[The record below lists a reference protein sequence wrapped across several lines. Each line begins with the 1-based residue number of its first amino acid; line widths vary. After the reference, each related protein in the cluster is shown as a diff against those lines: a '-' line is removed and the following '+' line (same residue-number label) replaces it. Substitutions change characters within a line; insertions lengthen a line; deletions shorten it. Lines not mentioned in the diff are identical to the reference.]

1 MITATDL
8 SREYE
13 ALHVAKE
20 AAFWTA
26 YMGLTD
32 DATAARNDLDKNE
45 KALSAWL
52 QAPERLAAAR
62 EALADAEKNGA
73 PESERVALGGWVH
86 MLKAHAIDSA
96 EGRELA
102 AHIIDLEG
110 ALARKRGEMNL
121 GYTDP
126 KSGEFVPASSVKI
139 GTMMSANPDEAMRK
153 AAWEGLAAIEPYVLE
168 NGYLEVVRKRN
179 QLGRML
185 GGSDYY
191 DWKVRGTEGMTKLE
205 IFALLDELMEGTQKR
220 HEQTLAELRAE
231 KGDEV
236 SRPWNFR
243 YAISGDVTKEQDP
256 YFPFSQS
263 LERWGR
269 SFAALGVEYRD
280 STMVLDLVDRKGK
293 YENGFC
299 HMPVPAWRDG
309 DTWRPARIHF
319 TANAIPGM
327 VGSGKR
333 ATATLFHEGGHAA
346 HFSNVDM
353 PAPCFSQEFAPTS
366 VAFAEVQSMFLDSI
380 LEDADWQ
387 ARYARNEQGEPMPLE
402 LIEKGLR
409 ASQRGNASM
418 LRAMCAICYAERAIY
433 EIPDDELTAERVLKE
448 IRAVEHRLLG
458 DASSRPALSVPHLL
472 AGESSAYYHGYVL
485 ALMGVHQT
493 REFFEKRDGHLMD
506 NPKIGPDLQRVYWQP
521 GNSMRFPE
529 FIEKLTGQRVS
540 ATALA
545 RSASRTPDEAVAEA
559 RAQLERSKEIP
570 EFTGEIALGGTI
582 SVAHGNETIAS
593 TDDSPFET
601 VCDKFAGWI
610 KQQETAGA

>member
-1 MITATDL
+1 MITANEL

-20 AAFWTA
+20 AAFWAA

-32 DATAARNDLDKNE
+32 DADAARADLDKNE

-52 QAPERLAAAR
+52 QAPERLTAAR
-62 EALADAEKNGA
+62 EALAAAESNDA
-73 PESERVALGGWVH
+73 PENERVALKGWVH
-86 MLKAHAIDSA
+86 MLGTHAIDSE
-96 EGRELA
+96 EGRKLA

-110 ALARKRGEMNL
+110 ALARKRGGMQL

-126 KSGEFVPASSVKI
+126 KSGEFVPASSVKL
-139 GTMMSANPDEAMRK
+139 GTMMSADPDEAMRK
-153 AAWEGLAAIEPYVLE
+153 AAWEGLAAIEPFVLE
-168 NGYLEVVRKRN
+168 NGYLEVVRERN
-179 QLGRML
+179 RLGRML
-185 GGSDYY
+185 GGKDYY

-205 IFALLDELMEGTQKR
+205 IFALLDELIEGTEKR
-220 HEQTLAELRAE
+220 HEQTLKELHAE
-231 KGDEV
+231 KGPEAA
-236 SRPWNFR
+236 RPWNFR
-243 YAISGDVTKEQDP
+243 YSISGDVTKEQDP

-309 DTWRPARIHF
+309 DAWRPARIHF

-387 ARYARNEQGEPMPLE
+387 ARYARTEEGEPMPLE

-409 ASQRGNASM
+409 ARQRAEASM

-433 EIPDDELTAERVLKE
+433 EIPDDELTAERVIKE
-448 IRAVEHRLLG
+448 IRAVENRLLG
-458 DASSRPALSVPHLL
+458 DTAARPALSVPHLL

-493 REFFEKRDGHLMD
+493 RDYFEKRDGHLMD

-521 GNSMRFPE
+521 GNSMRFPD
-529 FIEKLTGQRVS
+529 FIERLTGQHVS
-540 ATALA
+540 AGALA
-545 RSASRTPDEAVAEA
+545 RAASRTPDEAVADA
-559 RAQLERSKEIP
+559 RTQLERAESIP
-570 EFTGEIALGGTI
+570 TFDGDIALGGTI

-593 TDDSPFET
+593 TESGSFSD

-610 KQQETAGA
+610 KSQEPAGA